1 MGVAVGFGVGVGVAP
16 GGRGA
21 GGRAIVCDS
30 HLPSVRQKSYWIAEI
45 AFGLVS
51 TRRSM
56 LR

>member
-30 HLPSVRQKSYWIAEI
+30 HLPSLRQKSYWMAEI